1 MPRSAILSLITVLVL
16 AASAA
21 RAQDSAANTL
31 SPSESKEGWR
41 LLFDG
46 KSLNGW
52 EARSTGN
59 PKSKQAMGDPDWA
72 VENGSLVCG
81 GTSPSWIGSVGDH
94 FVVLLNGN
102 KVLDARDA
110 AHASGVVG
118 FQCQRDQRIEFRNIK
133 LLPRR

>member
-1 MPRSAILSLITVLVL
+1 
-16 AASAA
+16 
-21 RAQDSAANTL
+21 
-31 SPSESKEGWR
+31 
-41 LLFDG
+41 
-46 KSLNGW
+46 
-52 EARSTGN
+52 
-59 PKSKQAMGDPDWA
+59 MGDPDWA